1 MLTIEKLQEKLQE
14 KQQLTHEKVTGLKE
28 LIEKIIDHS
37 EIDFLKETYQ
47 TNSTIKEIQ
56 GLLKLLESNKITI
69 SVVAEVSQ
77 GKSTFLNALIFKDT
91 VLDSGRGAV
100 TARLFKV
107 EHSDEYT
114 ISTNNRLKKLSS
126 LEELK
131 KSVKSL
137 NENARDEINQEND
150 LTQNSDDVLVTLPNE
165 MLQKGIAI
173 YDTPGFGSL
182 DEALIY
188 KLIQRAVS
196 ESDATILLI
205 DISKGIK
212 KNEMSFIKDVMK
224 SIVPE
229 KRYVVLNRFDEVI
242 SEDQKILMSEEEIQE
257 EISNVQK
264 STIKEL
270 AKVAEVDENEIT
282 TYMLSSLKAL
292 AGYKSQDIQ
301 RVKESR
307 FDNFEENFWKKVVT
321 SKDKIYN
328 ERIGKANNLIIHTEN
343 NFKYT
348 KKELLEN
355 LEQLE
360 KLLIEIHKTHQE
372 FSSFSKNAQ
381 STFQKAIKESQNK
394 QEKAFDKTDLYKEI
408 EEILCGKIY
417 DSINKIG
424 AWDKAK
430 AWSLK
435 EKYIQRIEEAL
446 EDSMLLIT
454 PGIEHYVE
462 HIEETI
468 SSIQNNINDVVNK
481 INIGLDKYQEYNID
495 KLENLNLVVESNG
508 HIQLNTNKDLY
519 NDIGIDKE
527 VFVLL
532 AGVLGEVAI
541 TRATAF
547 IPGVGLAVSAAI
559 MAGMAI
565 YKKYTDPNKELA
577 QNITDEI
584 MKEFKKKLNEG
595 FKGINE
601 FGETFYDKL
610 NLTIGGYIAKLDEV
624 AKVLE
629 NPQLKEKEI
638 QKLTKQLQE
647 VESYLLEIN
656 KLK

>member
-1 MLTIEKLQEKLQE
+1 MLTIEKLQA
-14 KQQLTHEKVTGLKE
+14 KQQLTHKKVTKLKE
-28 LIEKIIDHS
+28 LIEKIMENS
-37 EIDFLKETYQ
+37 EIDFLKKAYQ
-47 TNSTIKEIQ
+47 TNSTTKEIN

-107 EHSDEYT
+107 EHSNEYT
-114 ISTNNRLKKLSS
+114 ISTNNNLKKLSS

-137 NENARDEINQEND
+137 NENARDEINQENN
-150 LTQNSDDVLVTLPNE
+150 LTQNSDDVLVTLPNK

-188 KLIQRAVS
+188 KLIQKAVS

-242 SEDQKILMSEEEIQE
+242 SEDQKILMSEEEIQK

-292 AGYKSQDIQ
+292 AGYKSQNIQ

-307 FDNFEENFWKKVVT
+307 FDNFEEDFWKKVVT
-321 SKDKIYN
+321 SKNKIYS
-328 ERIGKANNLIIHTEN
+328 ERIEKANNLIIHTKN
-343 NFKYT
+343 NLKFT

-360 KLLIEIHKTHQE
+360 KLLIEVHQTHQE
-372 FSSFSKNAQ
+372 FFSFSKNAQ
-381 STFQKAIKESQNK
+381 STFQKAIKESKNK
-394 QEKAFDKTDLYKEI
+394 QEKAFDKAGLYKEI
-408 EEILCGKIY
+408 EELLGGKIY

-424 AWDKAK
+424 VLDKAK

-435 EKYIQRIEEAL
+435 DKYIQRIEEAL
-446 EDSMLLIT
+446 EDSMLLIA
-454 PGIEHYVE
+454 PGIESYVKY
-462 HIEETI
+462 IEETI
-468 SSIQNNINDVVNK
+468 SNIQNHINTIVNE
-481 INIGLDKYQEYNID
+481 INIGLDKYQKYNID
-495 KLENLNLVVESNG
+495 KLENFNLVIQSDG

-527 VFVLL
+527 VFILL

-547 IPGVGLAVSAAI
+547 IPGVGLAVSAVI

-565 YKKYTDPNKELA
+565 YKKYADPNKELA
-577 QNITDEI
+577 KNITNEI
-584 MKEFKKKLNEG
+584 MKEFKKKLNQG

-601 FGETFYDKL
+601 FGETFNDKL
-610 NLTIGGYIAKLDEV
+610 NLTIGGYIAKLNEV
-624 AKVLE
+624 ARILE
-629 NPQLKEKEI
+629 NPEIKEEEI
-638 QKLTKQLQE
+638 KKLNNQLQE
-647 VESYLLEIN
+647 VESYLVEIDS
-656 KLK
+656 LK

>member
-1 MLTIEKLQEKLQE
+1 MLTIEKLQA
-14 KQQLTHEKVTGLKE
+14 KQQLTHKKVTKLKE
-28 LIEKIIDHS
+28 LIEKIMENS
-37 EIDFLKETYQ
+37 EIDFLKKAYQ
-47 TNSTIKEIQ
+47 TNSTTKEIN

-107 EHSDEYT
+107 KHSNEYT
-114 ISTNNRLKKLSS
+114 ISTNNNLKKLSS

-137 NENARDEINQEND
+137 NENARDEINQENN
-150 LTQNSDDVLVTLPNE
+150 LTQNSDDVLVTLPNK

-182 DEALIY
+182 DEGLIY
-188 KLIQRAVS
+188 KLIQKAVS

-242 SEDQKILMSEEEIQE
+242 SEDQKILMSEEEIQK

-292 AGYKSQDIQ
+292 AGYKSQNIQ
-301 RVKESR
+301 KVKESR
-307 FDNFEENFWKKVVT
+307 FNNFEEDFWKKVVT
-321 SKDKIYN
+321 SKDKIYS
-328 ERIGKANNLIIHTEN
+328 ERIEKANNLIIHTKN
-343 NFKYT
+343 NLKFT

-360 KLLIEIHKTHQE
+360 KLLIEVYQTHQE
-372 FSSFSKNAQ
+372 FFSFSKNAQ
-381 STFQKAIKESQNK
+381 STFQKAIKESKNK
-394 QEKAFDKTDLYKEI
+394 QEKAFDKAGLYKEI
-408 EEILCGKIY
+408 EELLGGKIY

-424 AWDKAK
+424 VLDKAK

-435 EKYIQRIEEAL
+435 DKYIQRIEEAL
-446 EDSMLLIT
+446 EDSMLLIA
-454 PGIEHYVE
+454 PGIESYVKY
-462 HIEETI
+462 IEETI
-468 SSIQNNINDVVNK
+468 SNIQNHINTIVNE
-481 INIGLDKYQEYNID
+481 INIGLDKYQKYNID
-495 KLENLNLVVESNG
+495 KLENFNLVIQSDG

-527 VFVLL
+527 VFILL

-547 IPGVGLAVSAAI
+547 IPGVGLAVSAVI

-565 YKKYTDPNKELA
+565 YKKYADPNKELA
-577 QNITDEI
+577 KNITNEI
-584 MKEFKKKLNEG
+584 MKEFKKKLNQG

-601 FGETFYDKL
+601 FGETFNDKL
-610 NLTIGGYIAKLDEV
+610 NLTIGGYIAKLNEV
-624 AKVLE
+624 ARILE
-629 NPQLKEKEI
+629 NPEIKEEEI
-638 QKLTKQLQE
+638 KKLNNQLQE
-647 VESYLLEIN
+647 VESYLVEIDS
-656 KLK
+656 LK

>member
-1 MLTIEKLQEKLQE
+1 MITIEKLQE
-14 KQQLTHEKVTGLKE
+14 KQQLTREKIINLKE
-28 LIEKIIDHS
+28 LIEKIMKNS
-37 EIDFLKETYQ
+37 EIDFLKKIYQ
-47 TNSTIKEIQ
+47 TNSTIEEIQ

-114 ISTNNRLKKLSS
+114 ISTNNSLIKLSS

-131 KSVKSL
+131 NSVKNL

-150 LTQNSDDVLVTLPNE
+150 LTQNCDDVLVTLPNE
-165 MLQKGIAI
+165 MLQKGVAI

-182 DEALIY
+182 DETLIY

-212 KNEMSFIKDVMK
+212 KNEMTFIKDVMK

-242 SEDQKILMSEEEIQE
+242 SEDQKLLMSEEEIQE
-257 EISNVQK
+257 EISNVEK
-264 STIKEL
+264 STVKEL
-270 AKVAEVDENEIT
+270 AKVAEVDKNEIT

-307 FDNFEENFWKKVVT
+307 FDSFEEDFWKRVVT

-328 ERIGKANNLIIHTEN
+328 DRIEKANNLITHTKDN
-343 NFKYT
+343 IKDT
-348 KKELLEN
+348 K
-355 LEQLE
+355 E
-360 KLLIEIHKTHQE
+360 KLLKNLKQLKKLLTQIHQTHQE

-381 STFQKAIKESQNK
+381 SEFEKAIKESKNK
-394 QEKAFDKTDLYKEI
+394 QEKAFDKTDLYEEI

-424 AWDKAK
+424 FKDKLNVL
-430 AWSLK
+430 SLK
-435 EKYIQRIEEAL
+435 DKYIQQIEEAL
-446 EDSMLLIT
+446 EDSMELIT
-454 PGIEHYVE
+454 PGIEVYVE
-462 HIEETI
+462 RIEETI
-468 SSIQNNINDVVNK
+468 SSIQNDINDIVNK
-481 INIGLDKYQEYNID
+481 INIGLDKYKENNID
-495 KLENLNLVVESNG
+495 KLENINLVVESNG
-508 HIQLNTNKDLY
+508 HIQLNMNKDLY
-519 NDIGIDKE
+519 NDIGADKE

-532 AGVLGEVAI
+532 AGILGEIAI

-547 IPGVGLAVSAAI
+547 IPGIGLAVSVAI
-559 MAGMAI
+559 MTGMAI
-565 YKKYTDPNKELA
+565 YKKYADPNKELA
-577 QNITDEI
+577 RNITDEI
-584 MKEFKKKLNEG
+584 MKEFKKKLNEA

-610 NLTIGGYIAKLDEV
+610 NLTVGGYIAKLENV
-624 AKVLE
+624 ARILE
-629 NPQLKEKEI
+629 NPEIKEDEI

-647 VESYLLEIN
+647 IETYLLEIE
-656 KLK
+656 KLKS